1 LSTVGCSDIKP
12 YMTKTPLG
20 PFTIKDAKRVFPGL
34 ADGVVQKW
42 RDKGLIIGNAVKRGL
57 SIEMQYDIFQMV
69 HMQVINELSIL
80 GLFQRHISNLSI
92 YVEPL
97 FDDFSLTDPGDIEQ
111 ILNAYAMLDTQ
122 AILTIEIL
130 EVPLKDANYRNRR
143 AEVQYF
149 MRLGVRPDEY
159 TVNVGTLIPG
169 TELLSFT
176 TTEIRVGMMLM
187 RCRQLLGK

>member
-1 LSTVGCSDIKP
+1 
-12 YMTKTPLG
+12 MTKMPSG

-42 RDKGLIIGNAVKRGL
+42 RDKGFIIGNAVKRGL
-57 SIEMQYDIFQMV
+57 SVEIQYDIYQLV
-69 HMQVINELSIL
+69 HINVVNELSIL
-80 GLFQRHISNLSI
+80 GVFQRHLSNLSV

-111 ILNAYAMLDTQ
+111 ILNTYAMLDAQ

-130 EVPLKDANYRNRR
+130 EIPLKDANYRNRR

-149 MRLGVRPDEY
+149 MRLGVRPDEQV
-159 TVNVGTLIPG
+159 VNIGTLIPG

-176 TTEIRVGMMLM
+176 TAEIRIGMMLT